1 MQDLSE
7 KNTHLSQEL
16 QECKAQLE
24 ATLAATGGATE
35 TPSGN
40 ICLKRKIVYEVRRV
54 CKSDNNIAEG
64 AGLDPDKQH
73 LLRQLKA
80 GEKVLMRVQQE
91 RNKLQDA
98 NTQLGEELKD
108 VWVQLSNSVK
118 ENQWLRCGIY
128 SKCLSKLF

>member
-1 MQDLSE
+1 M
-7 KNTHLSQEL
+7 
-16 QECKAQLE
+16 
-24 ATLAATGGATE
+24 
-35 TPSGN
+35 
-40 ICLKRKIVYEVRRV
+40 RRE
-54 CKSDNNIAEG
+54 SDNNIAEG

-108 VWVQLSNSVK
+108 VRVQLSNSVK
-118 ENQWLRCGIY
+118 ENRRLRRGIF
-128 SKCLSKLF
+128 SKCLNKLF